1 VSQAQFTSTRTLGA
15 ELERDRLEHRA
26 SRIAVAITVLRDRA
40 REHRREL
47 GGAPVHIRQAIADFE
62 AQLASMNARLGDLAH
77 GDEPTPSRAM
87 ERVR

>member
-15 ELERDRLEHRA
+15 ELERDRLEHRVN
-26 SRIAVAITVLRDRA
+26 RIAVAITVLRDRA

-62 AQLASMNARLGDLAH
+62 AQLAALNARLLDLADDR
-77 GDEPTPSRAM
+77 GATQDRV
-87 ERVR
+87 ERLI

>member
-1 VSQAQFTSTRTLGA
+1 MSQAQSIPTPTLGA
-15 ELERDRLEHRA
+15 ELERDRLEHRVN
-26 SRIAVAITVLRDRA
+26 RIAVAISVLRERA

-62 AQLASMNARLGDLAH
+62 AQLAAMNARLGDLAH
-77 GDEPTPSRAM
+77 GDQSTPRRAT